1 MAIYLGIVNDGTFVS
16 SDGYSL
22 RDSNNIS
29 LYAEQASDR
38 WKVILNG
45 VAYRVKVN
53 LDTKESE

>member
-22 RDSNNIS
+22 RDSNNVS
-29 LYAEQASDR
+29 LYAEQASDK
-38 WKVILNG
+38 WKVILNN
-45 VAYRVKVN
+45 VAYRVKIN

>member
-1 MAIYLGIVNDGTFVS
+1 MAIYLGISNDGTFVS

-22 RDSNNIS
+22 RDSNNVS
-29 LYAEQASDR
+29 LYAEQASDK

-45 VAYRVKVN
+45 VVYRVKVN

>member
-1 MAIYLGIVNDGTFVS
+1 MAIYLGISNDGTFVS

-29 LYAEQASDR
+29 LYAEQASDK

>member
-29 LYAEQASDR
+29 LYAEQASDK

>member
-29 LYAEQASDR
+29 LYAEQASDK
-38 WKVILNG
+38 WKVILNN
-45 VAYRVKVN
+45 VVYRVNVN

>member
-22 RDSNNIS
+22 RDANNIS
-29 LYAEQASDR
+29 LYAEQASDK
-38 WKVILNG
+38 WKVVLNG
-45 VAYRVKVN
+45 ATYRVKVN